1 MKRFSIQ
8 LALLLWCATA
18 FAADKPNILFLFND
32 DQRADTI
39 AALGNPV
46 IRTPNLDSVALRGIR
61 LFDLRNDPFER
72 YDLAAGGESNSKVRG
87 LTARLAKALKQ
98 YGDKGA
104 LTVPNPRPAAWS
116 LPAEKSP
123 KP

>member
-1 MKRFSIQ
+1 VKRFSIQ

-46 IRTPNLDSVALRGIR
+46 IRTPNLDQVNKTQ

-116 LPAEKSP
+116 PPAEKSP